1 MKDYKITIEPMST
14 EGLPEDAINA
24 EENSYW
30 RDTKL
35 FSRDND
41 YLGAKKT
48 INLSYDRNMQISIY
62 ELPYESAADEQGTLI
77 MTYTLE
83 TIDELAK
90 SEAA

>member
-1 MKDYKITIEPMST
+1 MYDYKIRIEPMST
-14 EGLPEDAINA
+14 EGLPEEAIYA
-24 EENSYW
+24 EGNSYW

-62 ELPYESAADEQGTLI
+62 ELAHESADDEQGMLI

-83 TIDELAK
+83 NIDELAK
-90 SEAA
+90 SEAV